1 MSPVPGHRRSREN
14 AGAGFPPFR
23 PRFPWLGGDLQTLR
37 NAFLNASPRV
47 TVGTRRLEFPMEDG
61 TDDRLNGLL
70 DVPSEPGTRA
80 PLVLLLHG
88 LTGCESS
95 AYMLESAR
103 HFVSLGHPV
112 LRLNLR
118 GSVPTR
124 PHCSQTYHAG
134 RSEDLAA
141 VLAQLQR
148 DTLTQ
153 GPVLVI
159 AFSLAGSMLLRL
171 LATRPDAGPVL
182 AAVTVSTPIALADT
196 ARQFLRYRNRPY
208 HRWLLRHMKA
218 DTLALRNLDPGEIRA
233 VERARNVVE
242 FDETFIAPR
251 FGFTGA
257 ADYYRRCSARQF
269 LDGIT
274 VPVLLIHACD
284 DPWIPA
290 RTYREVDWTR
300 LEHVSALLPRSG
312 GHVGFHDAGPGRWH
326 NRVAA
331 IHFRRHLSDREFRGE
346 SGTTRQAHRG
356 TVSAARAAER

>member
-1 MSPVPGHRRSREN
+1 MSPVPGHRRSGEN
-14 AGAGFPPFR
+14 AGGGFPPFR

-37 NAFLNASPRV
+37 NSFLNSSPRV
-47 TVGTRRLEFPMEDG
+47 TAGTRRLEFPMEDG
-61 TDDRLNGLL
+61 TGDRLNGLL
-70 DVPSEPGTRA
+70 DVPSEPCNRG
-80 PLVLLLHG
+80 PLVLLAHG

-118 GSVPTR
+118 GSAPTR
-124 PHCSQTYHAG
+124 PHCRQTYHAG
-134 RSEDLAA
+134 RSEDLGT
-141 VLAQLQR
+141 VLAQLQHGA
-148 DTLTQ
+148 LTR

-182 AAVTVSTPIALADT
+182 AAVTVSTPIVLADT

-218 DTLALRNLDPGEIRA
+218 DTLALRDLDPREVRA
-233 VERARNVVE
+233 VENARTIVE

-251 FGFTGA
+251 FGFSGA

-269 LDGIT
+269 LEKIT
-274 VPVLLIHACD
+274 VPVLMVHACN
-284 DPWIPA
+284 DPWIPVS
-290 RTYREVDWTR
+290 TYREVDWSHMR
-300 LEHVSALLPRSG
+300 HVCALLPRSG
-312 GHVGFHDAGPGRWH
+312 GHVGFHDTGPGRWH

-331 IHFRRHLSDREFRGE
+331 LHFRRHLPDR
-346 SGTTRQAHRG
+346 Q
-356 TVSAARAAER
+356 